1 MDKREEQLK
10 NEIAKKY
17 FPQFDCT
24 HILGNIDF
32 SVAVTGEKDELFH
45 GTQYLLWA
53 EAKKGTKANIY
64 DSLVQLIMTIGK
76 ERPFE
81 KVAPPIFLGAF
92 DEEKM
97 AFIQYYKIQE
107 VFFQNDFD
115 WTVPPSDHST
125 KEFRQLKA
133 LVSQEIANRD
143 AEAYYFY
150 YGSADRALEKF
161 IRKNFKVGKESVSLL
176 PITKNNFTF
185 IFYKWRTQVKPTIA
199 VDWDGAKK
207 KGVLEGHFFLADIL
221 SENNKSIFDKLHVVL
236 RDDRYFV
243 DQNLEDSNIFNSA
256 NIAFKDNM
264 KAHNAFWSK
273 YKRPP
278 RKEFWD
284 YFIERVDL
292 LTPQD
297 VRERKGSYFTPQ
309 IWVEKSQ
316 EYLADVLGEDW
327 QDEYYIWDCCAGTGN
342 MEAGLTN
349 KYRVWASTLDVADV
363 KIMHERIE
371 KGANLLP
378 AHCFQFDFLNDDL
391 QDPKV
396 PEDLRKI
403 LADEDRRKKL
413 IIYINPPYAE
423 AGNLDFV
430 ASGKGGQKTNVSV
443 QHKTYEK
450 YLDQIGIAG
459 RELYAQFFI
468 RIFNEISGCY
478 LAEFSSLKIVQ
489 APNFNEFRNVFLAK
503 LESAFIVPANTF
515 DNVSGKFPIGFF
527 IWNLSIPKKFTSATA
542 DVYDSKANLIGEKY
556 IDTCEGKLSINDW
569 VINTRKRGGDNIGYM
584 SSRSH
589 DMAGINYNYFIN
601 LKDNVKSARG
611 SWITT
616 NNIRETT
623 IFLAVCHCIE
633 STWLNNKD
641 QFLHP
646 LSAWSTDK
654 EFAND
659 CLAFSLFHGQN
670 KISSTLGTNH
680 WIPFTEE
687 EVGAKMAF
695 DSHFMSDF
703 IRGKHKHAP
712 ERDLFNQDPNTPQN
726 TLSSGR
732 AEEGLGLGIV
742 FSPEAQAVFD
752 AGRELWRYYHSFY
765 GANPNASF
773 YDIRAYF
780 QGVNDK
786 GKMNPDSQD
795 EHYTELIQDLRQ
807 KQRILAK
814 KIEIGVYKYGFLY
827 SGAPAAEDEPNTP
840 QDTLPAGR
848 AREGLAPET
857 NLKDIVKHHK
867 PSSKKVINYN
877 ITVQGDLK
885 VEQMIGKQQK

>member
-1 MDKREEQLK
+1 MADKREEQIKL
-10 NEIAKKY
+10 EVAKKY

-32 SVAVTGEKDELFH
+32 SVAVTAEKDELFH

-81 KVAPPIFLGAF
+81 KVAPPIFIGAF
-92 DEEKM
+92 DEEKI

-107 VFFQNDFD
+107 VFYQNDFD
-115 WTVPPSDHST
+115 WTVAPSDHTT
-125 KEFRQLKA
+125 KEFQQLKSM
-133 LVSQEIANRD
+133 VSHELQEND
-143 AEAYYFY
+143 VEPYFFY
-150 YGSADRALEKF
+150 YSSADKALEKF
-161 IRKNFKVGKESVSLL
+161 IRKNFKVGKETVSLL

-221 SENNKSIFDKLHVVL
+221 SQNNMSIFDKLHVVL
-236 RDDRYFV
+236 QGDKYFV
-243 DQNLEDSNIFNSA
+243 DQNLEESSIFNSEKV
-256 NIAFKDNM
+256 AFKDGM

-349 KYRVWASTLDVADV
+349 KYQVWASTLDVADV

-403 LADEDRRKKL
+403 LADEERRKKL

-423 AGNLDFV
+423 TAT
-430 ASGKGGQKTNVSV
+430 KKTQDKDRINKRGVSFSNTRL
-443 QHKTYEK
+443 QYA
-450 YLDQIGIAG
+450 DIIGIATK
-459 RELYAQFFI
+459 ELFAQFFV
-468 RIFNEISGCY
+468 RIKSEISGCL
-478 LAEFSSLKIVQ
+478 LAQFSTLKFIQ
-489 APNFNEFRNVFLAK
+489 GPNFDKFRQFFTAK
-503 LESAFIVPANTF
+503 YLKGFVVPASSF
-515 DNVSGKFPIGFF
+515 DNVKGSFPIGFM
-527 IWNLSIPKKFTSATA
+527 IWNLDSNEIIKSI
-542 DVYDSKANLIGEKY
+542 DCDIYDSRGDKQGARMFHSFNSESYITDWYRPYHCRENKKENIGAIGLYGSDFQHDNFIYITNPSQHTNRWTFINRDNLIVTSIY
-556 IDTCEGKLSINDW
+556 LSVRHCIDSTWINDRDQYLYPNSGW
-569 VINTRKRGGDNIGYM
+569 HSDK
-584 SSRSH
+584 
-589 DMAGINYNYFIN
+589 
-601 LKDNVKSARG
+601 
-611 SWITT
+611 
-616 NNIRETT
+616 
-623 IFLAVCHCIE
+623 IFQ
-633 STWLNNKD
+633 S
-641 QFLHP
+641 
-646 LSAWSTDK
+646 
-654 EFAND
+654 D
-659 CLAFSLFHGQN
+659 CLVSAIFHKQN
-670 KISSTLGTNH
+670 RIMSKHGTNH

-695 DSHFMSDF
+695 ESHFMSDF
-703 IRGKHKHAP
+703 IRGKHKP
-712 ERDLFNQDPNTPQN
+712 SKEQDLFGDVPATP
-726 TLSSGR
+726 
-732 AEEGLGLGIV
+732 EPIV
-742 FSPEAQAVFD
+742 FSPEAQAVMD
-752 AGRELWRYYHSFY
+752 AGRELWRYYHSQY

-780 QGVNDK
+780 QGQDAK
-786 GKMNPDSQD
+786 GKMNSDSQD

-814 KIEIGVYKYGFLY
+814 KIELGVYKYGFLY
-827 SGAPAAEDEPNTP
+827 NGAPAAEDEP
-840 QDTLPAGR
+840 QA
-848 AREGLAPET
+848 EEQEIISAPET

-885 VEQMIGKQQK
+885 VDQMIGKQQK

>member
-1 MDKREEQLK
+1 MIKREEQIK
-10 NEIAKKY
+10 NEVAQKY

-24 HILGNIDF
+24 KILGNIDF
-32 SVAVTGEKDELFH
+32 SVAVTAEKDELFH

-81 KVAPPIFLGAF
+81 KVAPPVFLGAF
-92 DEEKM
+92 DEEKI

-107 VFFQNDFD
+107 VFYQNDFD
-115 WTVPPSDHST
+115 WTVAPSDHTT
-125 KEFRQLKA
+125 KEFLQLKEM
-133 LVSQEIANRD
+133 VSREFKEND
-143 AEAYYFY
+143 VEPYFFMY
-150 YGSADRALEKF
+150 HSADKALEKF
-161 IRKNFKVGKESVSLL
+161 IRKNFKVGKETVSLL

-221 SENNKSIFDKLHVVL
+221 SQNNMSIFDKLHVVL
-236 RDDRYFV
+236 QGDKYFV
-243 DQNLEDSNIFNSA
+243 DQNLEDSSIFNSEKV
-256 NIAFKDNM
+256 AFKDGM

-391 QDPKV
+391 QDSKV

-403 LADEDRRKKL
+403 LADEERRKKL

-423 AGNLDFV
+423 AGSYGKNSKSDV
-430 ASGKGGQKTNVSV
+430 AKQT
-443 QHKTYEK
+443 
-450 YLDQIGIAG
+450 QICKLFKEQLGLASN
-459 RELYAQFFI
+459 ELFTQFLI
-468 RIFNEISGCY
+468 RIYCQIDGCIIGQ
-478 LAEFSSLKIVQ
+478 FSTLKTIQSSNYDIFRRNFRASLM
-489 APNFNEFRNVFLAK
+489 K
-503 LESAFIVPANTF
+503 LFIVPAKTF
-515 DNVSGKFPIGFF
+515 DNVKGSFPIGFF
-527 IWNLSIPKKFTSATA
+527 IWNTSNKRSVDLIKIKA
-542 DVYDSKANLIGEKY
+542 DIYNEKNLYQGEKFIFT
-556 IDTCEGKLSINDW
+556 IDTNRRINDW
-569 VINTRKRGGDNIGYM
+569 FSKYRFQKEDAIGIIHNNKNDFQTSNQVFISTTDNRDHTSVISKR
-584 SSRSH
+584 
-589 DMAGINYNYFIN
+589 N
-601 LKDNVKSARG
+601 LYVSVVYLSVRQ
-611 SWITT
+611 
-616 NNIRETT
+616 
-623 IFLAVCHCIE
+623 CIPA
-633 STWLNNKD
+633 TWLNDRD
-641 QFLHP
+641 QFLYP
-646 LSAWSTDK
+646 IDDW
-654 EFAND
+654 EFDEEFKSD
-659 CLAFSLFHGQN
+659 CLAYTLFHGQN
-670 KISSTLGTNH
+670 KISAKHGTNH

-703 IRGKHKHAP
+703 IRGKHKP
-712 ERDLFNQDPNTPQN
+712 SKEQDLFGDVPVAPDP
-726 TLSSGR
+726 
-732 AEEGLGLGIV
+732 IV

-752 AGRELWRYYHSFY
+752 AGRELWRYYHSQY

-773 YDIRAYF
+773 YDIRAHF
-780 QGVNDK
+780 QGVDEK
-786 GKMNPDSQD
+786 GKMNSDSD
-795 EHYTELIQDLRQ
+795 DPHYTELIQDLRQ
-807 KQRILAK
+807 KQRVLAK

-827 SGAPAAEDEPNTP
+827 NGAPAAEDEPTEVP
-840 QDTLPAGR
+840 Q
-848 AREGLAPET
+848 EEQEIIVAPET
-857 NLKDIVKHHK
+857 NLKDIVKSHK
-867 PSSKKVINYN
+867 PSFKKVINYN

-885 VEQMIGKQQK
+885 VDQMIGKQQK

>member
-236 RDDRYFV
+236 QGDRYFV
-243 DQNLEDSNIFNSA
+243 DQNLEDSSIFNSA

-423 AGNLDFV
+423 ATNAKAIFGTGTSK
-430 ASGKGGQKTNVSV
+430 ANVSNE
-443 QHKTYEK
+443 TLIYSK
-450 YLDQIGIAG
+450 YKNTIGKSIK
-459 RELYAQFFI
+459 ELFAQFFI
-468 RIFNEISGCY
+468 RVYKEIPGSW
-478 LAEFSSLKIVQ
+478 LAEFSTLKILQ
-489 APNFNEFRNVFLAK
+489 APNFCDFRQVFNAK
-503 LESAFIVPANTF
+503 LESCFLVPAKTF
-515 DNVSGKFPIGFF
+515 DNVKGQFPIGFF
-527 IWNLSIPKKFTSATA
+527 IWNTQVSSQLSNVKA
-542 DVYDSKANLIGEKY
+542 DVISSDGAITTKYIHCPRKGEK
-556 IDTCEGKLSINDW
+556 
-569 VINTRKRGGDNIGYM
+569 NI
-584 SSRSH
+584 S
-589 DMAGINYNYFIN
+589 N
-601 LKDNVKSARG
+601 
-611 SWITT
+611 WITDNANKNAEYGYIT
-616 NNIRETT
+616 ACGTDFQHNMYTT
-623 IFLAVCHCIE
+623 ITNIKNDTHYSFIPCNRENLLKCCCYLSVRLCVEA
-633 STWLNNKD
+633 TWLNDRD
-641 QFLHP
+641 QFLYP
-646 LSAWSTDK
+646 NDGWKYDT
-654 EFAND
+654 EFQND
-659 CLAFSLFHGQN
+659 CLINTLFHGQN
-670 KISSTLGTNH
+670 KISSKHGTNH

-695 DSHFMSDF
+695 ESHFMSDF

-712 ERDLFNQDPNTPQN
+712 ERDLFNQNPNTPQN

-732 AEEGLGLGIV
+732 AGEGLGLGIV

-827 SGAPAAEDEPNTP
+827 SGAPATEDEPNTP

-885 VEQMIGKQQK
+885 VEQMIGNQQK